1 MGGSVSFNVVETV
14 RRNSSSVSDLLI
26 ESAVKNMLNVVFILL
41 IAACVSHG
49 FSPLAPQPARQSL
62 LSRSM
67 WAGDFSSKANPWKY
81 VSMADPDAP
90 PEVDPT
96 RRDPDDPSRTAPPVR
111 LPVIDVGGQKMDV
124 NSRLLKDRIIMIGK
138 GVDDEMANVVVA
150 QLLYLANEDP
160 TKDITMYINSPGGSI
175 SSGMAI
181 FDTMQYVPCDVNTVC
196 FGMAASMGAFLLGA
210 GTKGKRKSLPNAR
223 IMIHQPLGGA
233 QGQAADIQIQATEIL
248 YTREIL
254 NQLLADFTGKT
265 QEQILEDCDRDYF
278 MTPEDSVEYGIIDE
292 VVNTKSWPRIQ
303 KPKKSRPDVMQA
315 FGG

>member
-1 MGGSVSFNVVETV
+1 
-14 RRNSSSVSDLLI
+14 
-26 ESAVKNMLNVVFILL
+26 MLNVVFILL

-111 LPVIDVGGQKMDV
+111 LPVIDVGGTKMDV

-181 FDTMQYVPCDVNTVC
+181 FDTMQYIPCDVSTVC

-210 GTKGKRKSLPNAR
+210 GTKGKRRALPNSR

-233 QGQAADIQIQATEIL
+233 RGQAADIEIQAKEIL
-248 YTREIL
+248 YVRAQI
-254 NQLLADFTGKT
+254 NSYISAFTDQPVDKV
-265 QEQILEDCDRDYF
+265 EEDCDRDF
-278 MTPEDSVEYGIIDE
+278 FLTPAQAVDYGLIDE
-292 VVNTKSWPRIQ
+292 VIKTKADHIKMPPMPSFI
-303 KPKKSRPDVMQA
+303 
-315 FGG
+315 